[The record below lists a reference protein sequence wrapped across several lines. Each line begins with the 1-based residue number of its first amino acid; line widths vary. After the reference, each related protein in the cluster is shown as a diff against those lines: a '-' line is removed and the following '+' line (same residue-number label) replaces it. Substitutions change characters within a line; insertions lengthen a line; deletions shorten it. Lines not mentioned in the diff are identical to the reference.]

1 MEKRMRNVTSISF
14 NRGIPCVEAFP
25 VSKIQECAAA
35 ILAADA
41 ATVLQYGKSTG
52 YLPLRETIAKWHG
65 ANSDEVLVSNGS
77 LQIQEFLS
85 ALLLRPGDTVFV
97 EEPTYDRAITTFRRH
112 GANVIGI
119 PLKPDGPDI
128 KLLAAQLR
136 KVTPKFLYLIP
147 DFQNP
152 TGVTTS
158 LSKREEIVRL
168 AERHDFWIIE
178 DGPYRA
184 LRYQGSDVPLMRT
197 LNPDRV
203 LHLSSF
209 TKILSPGVRVGY
221 LVAPERIVEAVA
233 RIATDTYVTPGLLAQ
248 GVAYEFC
255 RRGWLE
261 PNLERLKG
269 IYRPRLKATATAL
282 REHLPEADWVEPE
295 GGFFLGL
302 TLPAAMNV
310 ANLRERAEK
319 AGLSLSDGRGFFPQ
333 GGGDF
338 GELSRAERFLRLA
351 FPALSEPEISE
362 GISRL
367 ARLVSH

>member
-1 MEKRMRNVTSISF
+1 MEKNMDKITISF
-14 NRGIPCVEAFP
+14 NRGVPCAEAFP
-25 VSKIQECAAA
+25 VSEIQECAAA

-41 ATVLQYGKSTG
+41 ATVLQYGQSTG
-52 YLPLRETIAKWHG
+52 YRPLRETIAKWYG
-65 ANSDEVLVSNGS
+65 ASPGEVLVSNGS

-85 ALLLRPGDTVFV
+85 AFLLHPGDTVFV
-97 EEPTYDRAITTFRRH
+97 EEPTYDRAITIFRQH
-112 GANVIGI
+112 EANLIGI
-119 PLKPDGPDI
+119 PMEPDGPDI
-128 KLLAAQLR
+128 EFLATQLR

-168 AERHDFWIIE
+168 ADRHGFWIIE

-184 LRYQGSDVPLMRT
+184 LRYKGSDVPLMKAM
-197 LNPDRV
+197 NPDRV

-209 TKILSPGVRVGY
+209 AKVLSPGLRVGY
-221 LVAPERIVEAVA
+221 LIAPERIVEAIA
-233 RIATDTYVTPGLLAQ
+233 KIATDTYVTPGLLAQ
-248 GVAYEFC
+248 GVAHEFC
-255 RRGWLE
+255 RRGGLE
-261 PNLERLKG
+261 SNVERLKG
-269 IYRPRLKATATAL
+269 IYRPKLEATAAAL
-282 REHLPEADWVEPE
+282 REYLPAADWVEPE
-295 GGFFLGL
+295 GGFFVGV
-302 TLPAAMNV
+302 TLSPAMNV

-319 AGLSLSDGRGFFPQ
+319 VGLSLSDGRGFFPQ

-351 FPALSEPEISE
+351 FTALSEPEIRE

-367 ARLVSH
+367 AGLVSH

>member
-1 MEKRMRNVTSISF
+1 MEEKMNNVTSISF

-25 VSKIQECAAA
+25 VSKIQQCAAA

-52 YLPLRETIAKWHG
+52 YVPLRETIARWYG
-65 ANSDEVLVSNGS
+65 ANLKEVLVSNGS

-85 ALLLRPGDTVFV
+85 TLLLRPGDTVFV

-119 PLKPDGPDI
+119 ALEPDGLDVEF
-128 KLLAAQLR
+128 LAAQLR
-136 KVTPKFLYLIP
+136 TVKPKLLYLIP

-152 TGVTTS
+152 TGITTL
-158 LSKREEIVRL
+158 LSRREEIARL
-168 AERHDFWIIE
+168 AEKHDFWIIE

-184 LRYQGSDVPLMRT
+184 LRYRGSDVPLMRT
-197 LNPDRV
+197 MNPNRV

-209 TKILSPGVRVGY
+209 TKVLSPGVRVGY

-233 RIATDTYVTPGLLAQ
+233 KIATDTYVTPGLLAQ

-269 IYRPRLKATATAL
+269 IYRPRLKATAAAL
-282 REHLPEADWVEPE
+282 REYLPGTDWVEPE

-302 TLPAAMNV
+302 TLPPPMNV

-333 GGGDF
+333 DGG
-338 GELSRAERFLRLA
+338 ERFLRLA
-351 FPALSEPEISE
+351 FTALSEAEIRE

-367 ARLVSH
+367 AGLVSH

>member
-1 MEKRMRNVTSISF
+1 MEEKMNNVTSISF
-14 NRGIPCVEAFP
+14 NRGVPCVEAFP
-25 VSKIQECAAA
+25 VSQIQECAAA

-52 YLPLRETIAKWHG
+52 YLPLRETIAGWYG
-65 ANSDEVLVSNGS
+65 ARPAEVLVSNGS
-77 LQIQEFLS
+77 LQIQEFLA

-112 GANVIGI
+112 GANLVGI
-119 PLKPDGPDI
+119 PLEHDGLDI
-128 KLLAAQLR
+128 EYLAAQLR

-152 TGVTTS
+152 TGLTTS
-158 LSKREEIVRL
+158 LSKREQIVRL

-184 LRYQGSDVPLMRT
+184 LRYQGADVPLMRT
-197 LNPDRV
+197 MNPDRV

-233 RIATDTYVTPGLLAQ
+233 KIATDTYVTPGLLAQ

-261 PNLERLKG
+261 PNVERLKG
-269 IYRPRLKATATAL
+269 IYRPRLEATAAAL
-282 REHLPEADWVEPE
+282 REYLPGADWVEPE

-302 TLPAAMNV
+302 TLPPPMNV

-333 GGGDF
+333 GGG
-338 GELSRAERFLRLA
+338 ERFLRLA
-351 FPALSEPEISE
+351 FPALSEPEIRE

-367 ARLVSH
+367 VRLVSH

>member
-1 MEKRMRNVTSISF
+1 MTTEFPSISF
-14 NRGIPCVEAFP
+14 NRGVPCVEAFP
-25 VSKIQECAAA
+25 TSQIQECAAA

-41 ATVLQYGKSTG
+41 ATVLQYGQSTG
-52 YLPLRETIAKWHG
+52 YMPLRETIAEWYG
-65 ANSDEVLVSNGS
+65 ASPAEVLVGNGS

-85 ALLLRPGDTVFV
+85 ALLLTPGDTVFV
-97 EEPTYDRAITTFRRH
+97 EEPTYDRAITIFRRH
-112 GANVIGI
+112 GANLIGI
-119 PLKPDGPDI
+119 SLESDGLDVEF
-128 KLLAAQLR
+128 LAAQLR

-168 AERHDFWIIE
+168 AEEHGFWIIE

-184 LRYQGSDVPLMRT
+184 LRYQGSDVPLMRNM
-197 LNPDRV
+197 NPDRV

-209 TKILSPGVRVGY
+209 AKILSPGVRVGY
-221 LVAPERIVEAVA
+221 LVAPGRIVEAIA
-233 RIATDTYVTPGLLAQ
+233 EIATDTYVTPGLLAQ
-248 GVAYEFC
+248 GIAFEFC

-261 PNLERLKG
+261 PNVERLKG
-269 IYRPRLKATATAL
+269 IYRPKLEGTAAAL
-282 REHLPEADWVEPE
+282 REYLPAADWVEPE
-295 GGFFLGL
+295 GGFFIGI
-302 TLPAAMNV
+302 TLSLALDT

-333 GGGDF
+333 GGG
-338 GELSRAERFLRLA
+338 ERFLRLA
-351 FPALSEPEISE
+351 FTALSEPEIRE

>member
-1 MEKRMRNVTSISF
+1 MEKKMSRTNISF

-25 VSKIQECAAA
+25 VSEIRECAEA
-35 ILAADA
+35 ILAADG

-52 YLPLRETIAKWHG
+52 YLPLREMIAQWYG
-65 ANSDEVLVSNGS
+65 ASPEEVLVSNGS
-77 LQIQEFLS
+77 LQIQQFLS
-85 ALLLRPGDTVFV
+85 TLLLHSGDTVFV
-97 EEPTYDRAITTFRRH
+97 EEPTYDRTITIFRRH
-112 GANVIGI
+112 GANLVGI
-119 PLKPDGPDI
+119 PLEHDGLDVEF
-128 KLLAAQLR
+128 LTAQLR
-136 KVTPKFLYLIP
+136 KVMPKFLYLIP

-168 AERHDFWIIE
+168 AEEHDFWIIE
-178 DGPYRA
+178 DDPYRA

-221 LVAPERIVEAVA
+221 LVAPEPIVEAVA
-233 RIATDTYVTPGLLAQ
+233 EIASDTYVTPGLLAQ

-261 PNLERLKG
+261 PNVERLKG
-269 IYRPRLKATATAL
+269 IYRPKLEATAAAL
-282 REHLPEADWVEPE
+282 REYLPAADWVEPE
-295 GGFFLGL
+295 GGFFVGI
-302 TLPAAMNV
+302 TLPPAMNM
-310 ANLRERAEK
+310 ANLTERAEQV
-319 AGLSLSDGRGFFPQ
+319 GLSLSDGRGFFPQ
-333 GGGDF
+333 GGG
-338 GELSRAERFLRLA
+338 ERFLRLS
-351 FPALSEPEISE
+351 FPALSEPEIRE

-367 ARLVSH
+367 AGLLSH

>member
-1 MEKRMRNVTSISF
+1 MREGIASMGTKIASISF

-25 VSKIQECAAA
+25 SSKIQECAAA
-35 ILAADA
+35 ILSADA

-52 YLPLRETIAKWHG
+52 YMPLRETIANWYG
-65 ANSDEVLVSNGS
+65 ASADEVLVSNGS

-119 PLKPDGPDI
+119 PLEPDGLDVGC
-128 KLLAAQLR
+128 LTAHLR

-158 LSKREEIVRL
+158 PSKREEIVRL
-168 AERHDFWIIE
+168 AEEHGFWIIE

-184 LRYQGSDVPLMRT
+184 LRYQGSDVPLTRNM
-197 LNPDRV
+197 NPDRV

-221 LVAPERIVEAVA
+221 LVAPERIIVGVA
-233 RIATDTYVTPGLLAQ
+233 EIATDTYVTPGLLAQ
-248 GVAYEFC
+248 GIAYEFC

-261 PNLERLKG
+261 PNVERLKG
-269 IYRPRLKATATAL
+269 IYRPGLEATAASL
-282 REHLPEADWVEPE
+282 REYLPDADWVEPE
-295 GGFFLGL
+295 GGFFLGI
-302 TLPAAMNV
+302 TLPPPMDV
-310 ANLRERAEK
+310 ANLRERAKEV
-319 AGLSLSDGRGFFPQ
+319 GLSLSDGRGFFPQ
-333 GGGDF
+333 GGG
-338 GELSRAERFLRLA
+338 ERFLRLA
-351 FPALSEPEISE
+351 FTALSEPEIRE

-367 ARLVSH
+367 AGLVSH

>member
-1 MEKRMRNVTSISF
+1 MEEKMNSVTSISF
-14 NRGIPCVEAFP
+14 NRGIPCVESFP
-25 VSKIQECAAA
+25 VSQIQQCAAA

-52 YLPLRETIAKWHG
+52 YLRLRETIANWYG
-65 ANSDEVLVSNGS
+65 ASAEEVLVSNGS

-85 ALLLRPGDTVFV
+85 SLLLRPGNVVFV

-119 PLKPDGPDI
+119 PLKPDGPDVEF
-128 KLLAAQLR
+128 LAAQLR
-136 KVTPKFLYLIP
+136 KVTPKLLYLIP

-158 LSKREEIVRL
+158 LSKRKEIVRL
-168 AERHDFWIIE
+168 AEKHGFWIIE
-178 DGPYRA
+178 DDPYRA
-184 LRYQGSDVPLMRT
+184 LRYQGADVPLMRT

-203 LHLSSF
+203 IHLSSF

-233 RIATDTYVTPGLLAQ
+233 RIATATYVTPGLLAQ

-269 IYRPRLKATATAL
+269 IYRPKLEATAAAL
-282 REHLPEADWVEPE
+282 REYLPGADWVEPE

-302 TLPAAMNV
+302 TLPATMNV
-310 ANLRERAEK
+310 ANLRERAEQS
-319 AGLSLSDGRGFFPQ
+319 GLSLSDGRGFFPQ
-333 GGGDF
+333 GGG
-338 GELSRAERFLRLA
+338 ERFLRLA
-351 FPALSEPEISE
+351 FTALSEPEIRE
-362 GISRL
+362 GVFRL

>member
-1 MEKRMRNVTSISF
+1 MATNATCISF

-25 VSKIQECAAA
+25 TSEIQQCAAA
-35 ILAADA
+35 VLAADA
-41 ATVLQYGKSTG
+41 ATVLQYGQSTG
-52 YLPLRETIAKWHG
+52 YMPLRETIARWYG
-65 ANSDEVLVSNGS
+65 AGPDEVLVSNGS

-85 ALLLRPGDTVFV
+85 ALLLSPGDTVFV
-97 EEPTYDRAITTFRRH
+97 EEPTYDRAITIFRRH
-112 GANVIGI
+112 GANVVGI
-119 PLKPDGPDI
+119 PLEPDGPDVEF
-128 KLLAAQLR
+128 LAAQLQ
-136 KVTPKFLYLIP
+136 KVRPKFLYLIP

-158 LSKREEIVRL
+158 LSRREEIVHL
-168 AERHDFWIIE
+168 AEEHEFWIIE
-178 DGPYRA
+178 DSPYRA
-184 LRYQGSDVPLMRT
+184 LRYQGSDLPLMRT

-209 TKILSPGVRVGY
+209 AKVLSPGVRIGY

-233 RIATDTYVTPGLLAQ
+233 EIATDTYVTPGLLAQ
-248 GVAYEFC
+248 GIAYEFC

-261 PNLERLKG
+261 PNVERLKG
-269 IYRPRLKATATAL
+269 IYRPKLEATAAAL
-282 REHLPEADWVEPE
+282 REYLPGADWVEPE

-302 TLPAAMNV
+302 TLPPPMNV

-319 AGLSLSDGRGFFPQ
+319 AGLILSDGRGFFPQ
-333 GGGDF
+333 GDG
-338 GELSRAERFLRLA
+338 ERFLRLA
-351 FPALSEPEISE
+351 FTALSESEIRE

>member
-1 MEKRMRNVTSISF
+1 MEERMNNVTSISF
-14 NRGIPCVEAFP
+14 NRGVPCVEAFP
-25 VSKIQECAAA
+25 VSEIQECAAA

-52 YLPLRETIAKWHG
+52 YVPLRETIAEWYG
-65 ANSDEVLVSNGS
+65 ARPEEVLVSNGS

-97 EEPTYDRAITTFRRH
+97 EEPTYDRTITTFRRH
-112 GANVIGI
+112 GANLVGI
-119 PLKPDGPDI
+119 PLEPDGLDI
-128 KLLAAQLR
+128 EFLATQLR
-136 KVTPKFLYLIP
+136 KVRPKFLYLIP

-158 LSKREEIVRL
+158 LSKREEIARL

-184 LRYQGSDVPLMRT
+184 LRYQGADVPLMRT
-197 LNPDRV
+197 MNPDRV

-221 LVAPERIVEAVA
+221 LVVPERVVEAVA
-233 RIATDTYVTPGLLAQ
+233 KIATDTYVTPGLLAQ
-248 GVAYEFC
+248 GTAYEFC

-261 PNLERLKG
+261 PNVERLKG
-269 IYRPRLKATATAL
+269 IYRPRLEATAAAL
-282 REHLPEADWVEPE
+282 REYLPGADWVEPE
-295 GGFFLGL
+295 GGFFIGI
-302 TLPAAMNV
+302 TLPPAMNV
-310 ANLRERAEK
+310 ANLQERAEK
-319 AGLSLSDGRGFFPQ
+319 TGLSLSDGRGFFPQ
-333 GGGDF
+333 GGG
-338 GELSRAERFLRLA
+338 ERFLRLA
-351 FPALSEPEISE
+351 FTALSEPEIRE
-362 GISRL
+362 GVSRL

>member
-1 MEKRMRNVTSISF
+1 MVTNATIISF
-14 NRGIPCVEAFP
+14 NRGVPCVEAFA
-25 VSKIQECAAA
+25 VSEIQECAAA

-41 ATVLQYGKSTG
+41 ATVLQYGKSAG
-52 YLPLRETIAKWHG
+52 YMPLRETIAKQYG
-65 ANSDEVLVSNGS
+65 ASPEEVLVSNGS

-85 ALLLRPGDTVFV
+85 ALLLSPGDTVFV
-97 EEPTYDRAITTFRRH
+97 EEPTYDRTITILRRH
-112 GANVIGI
+112 EVNVIGI
-119 PLKPDGPDI
+119 PMERDGPDI
-128 KLLAAQLR
+128 AFLIAQLR
-136 KVTPKFLYLIP
+136 KVTPKLLYVIP

-168 AERHDFWIIE
+168 AEKHGFWILE

-197 LNPDRV
+197 MNPDRV

-209 TKILSPGVRVGY
+209 AKVLSPGLRVGY
-221 LVAPERIVEAVA
+221 LIAPEPIVEAVA
-233 RIATDTYVTPGLLAQ
+233 KIATDTYVTPGLLAQ
-248 GVAYEFC
+248 GTAYEFC

-261 PNLERLKG
+261 PNVERLKG
-269 IYRPRLKATATAL
+269 IYRPKLKATAASL
-282 REHLPEADWVEPE
+282 REYLSGADWVEPE
-295 GGFFLGL
+295 GGFFIGI
-302 TLPAAMNV
+302 TLPPEMNM
-310 ANLRERAEK
+310 ANLRGRAEK
-319 AGLSLSDGRGFFPQ
+319 AGLILSDGRGFFPQ

-351 FPALSEPEISE
+351 FTALSVSEIRE

-367 ARLVSH
+367 AKLVSH

>member
-1 MEKRMRNVTSISF
+1 MATDVNNISF

-25 VSKIQECAAA
+25 TSQIQECAAA
-35 ILAADA
+35 VLAADA
-41 ATVLQYGKSTG
+41 ATVLQYGQSTG
-52 YLPLRETIAKWHG
+52 YMPLRETIARWYG
-65 ANSDEVLVSNGS
+65 AGPEGVLISNGS

-85 ALLLRPGDTVFV
+85 ALLLSPGDTVFV

-112 GANVIGI
+112 GANVVGI
-119 PLKPDGPDI
+119 PLEPDGLVI
-128 KLLAAQLR
+128 EFLIVQLR
-136 KVTPKFLYLIP
+136 KVRPRFLYLIP

-158 LSKREEIVRL
+158 LSRREEIVRL
-168 AERHDFWIIE
+168 AEEHDFWIIE

-184 LRYQGSDVPLMRT
+184 LRYRGSDVPLMRT

-209 TKILSPGVRVGY
+209 AKILSPGVRIGY

-248 GVAYEFC
+248 GITFEFS

-261 PNLERLKG
+261 PNVDRLKG
-269 IYRPRLKATATAL
+269 IYRPKLEATAAAL
-282 REHLPEADWVEPE
+282 REYLPGADWVEPE
-295 GGFFLGL
+295 GGFFLGI
-302 TLPAAMNV
+302 TLPPPMNV
-310 ANLRERAEK
+310 ANLQQKAEET
-319 AGLSLSDGRGFFPQ
+319 ALSLSDGRGFFPQ
-333 GGGDF
+333 GGG
-338 GELSRAERFLRLA
+338 ERFVRLA
-351 FPALSEPEISE
+351 FTALSQPEIRE

-367 ARLVSH
+367 ARLVSR